1 MAISRGNSLLM
12 KKQWAEDGSTVIPNP
27 PVAGTTYRDESVDA
41 DNIAEGQKYDGVA
54 DSARWN
60 QLLYIMTGILKD
72 TLAHGVL
79 PWINTQDYAEGAV
92 VIGSNGTLYIAKI
105 ANGPTTTNVKDPT
118 TDATADTWKTVLAI
132 SSVGEGLQIESNK
145 LKLSPYKG
153 ATASKAG
160 ELGGVPPA
168 AKEDKDKFL
177 KGDGTWAGMSC
188 LPLTGG
194 TLTGPL
200 DFNLPGTEDFI
211 GYIEAKNDQYGK
223 GLYIDTYE
231 EGDHGAYIILRKG
244 SDTINPGGVE
254 LYARNLD
261 KSVVKSLVG
270 KTDGNLLWDNKQIV
284 RSVNGVSADNTGDVR
299 GMPAGSVI
307 AFAANATPAGGFLL
321 CNGAAVSRTTYA
333 ALFAAIGTT
342 YGSGDGSTTF
352 NLPNLTDKF
361 IQGSGTA
368 GTVKSAGLPEIQ
380 GDIAAPTL
388 DNISNAFAAWSGDAN
403 AASKT
408 KNAQWGEYENKMV
421 SFSAKRYNSI
431 YGNSTTVQ
439 PPAVTMRYYIK
450 Y

>member
-27 PVAGTTYRDESVDA
+27 PVAGTTYRDESVDEA
-41 DNIAEGQKYDGVA
+41 NIAEGQKYDGVA

-153 ATASKAG
+153 ATASEAG
-160 ELGGVPPA
+160 KLGGVPPA

-177 KGDGTWAGMSC
+177 KGDGTWA
-188 LPLTGG
+188 
-194 TLTGPL
+194 
-200 DFNLPGTEDFI
+200 E
-211 GYIEAKNDQYGK
+211 
-223 GLYIDTYE
+223 
-231 EGDHGAYIILRKG
+231 
-244 SDTINPGGVE
+244 
-254 LYARNLD
+254 
-261 KSVVKSLVG
+261 
-270 KTDGNLLWDNKQIV
+270 
-284 RSVNGVSADNTGDVR
+284 SAN
-299 GMPAGSVI
+299 AGSVI
-307 AFAANATPAGGFLL
+307 IFAANATPAGGFLL

-352 NLPNLTDKF
+352 NLPNLTNKF

-368 GTVKSAGLPEIQ
+368 GTVKSAGLPNITGVFSAFSTSSEARSPLLTNANGAFESTGQYDVPNAI
-380 GDIAAPTL
+380 TL
-388 DNISNAFAAWSGDAN
+388 TTLYHGAN
-403 AASKT
+403 
-408 KNAQWGEYENKMV
+408 NY
-421 SFSAKRYNSI
+421 SFSAKNSNTI
-431 YGNSTTVQ
+431 YGASKTVQ

>member
-1 MAISRGNSLLM
+1 
-12 KKQWAEDGSTVIPNP
+12 
-27 PVAGTTYRDESVDA
+27 
-41 DNIAEGQKYDGVA
+41 
-54 DSARWN
+54 
-60 QLLYIMTGILKD
+60 MTGILKD

-177 KGDGTWAGMSC
+177 KGDGTWA
-188 LPLTGG
+188 
-194 TLTGPL
+194 
-200 DFNLPGTEDFI
+200 
-211 GYIEAKNDQYGK
+211 
-223 GLYIDTYE
+223 
-231 EGDHGAYIILRKG
+231 
-244 SDTINPGGVE
+244 
-254 LYARNLD
+254 
-261 KSVVKSLVG
+261 
-270 KTDGNLLWDNKQIV
+270 
-284 RSVNGVSADNTGDVR
+284 VSPNV
-299 GMPAGSVI
+299 GSVI
-307 AFAANATPAGGFLL
+307 IFAANATPAGGFLL

-368 GTVKSAGLPEIQ
+368 GKVKRAGLPNITGKAYVPDNGIVQ
-380 GDIAAPTL
+380 WTL
-388 DNISNAFAAWSGDAN
+388 FGNREGALDAEFRQVKNYPSVTSGDFQNTVAGLN
-403 AASKT
+403 IDASRSSS
-408 KNAQWGEYENKMV
+408 V
-421 SFSAKRYNSI
+421 
-431 YGNSTTVQ
+431 YGSSSTVQ
-439 PPAVTMRYYIK
+439 PPALTMRYYIK